1 MQPAEEGEHKLK
13 LVPVDETGI
22 TSGSPKH
29 ATPRRK
35 PPRVDL
41 KQSPSP
47 TATKAAAP
55 ATGGGGGTSPSPRK
69 RPSPLDIVISPGRN
83 RGGLDTDPALSKR
96 FAPHTEI
103 ASPCVL
109 DKT

>member
-35 PPRVDL
+35 PPRDSRL
-41 KQSPSP
+41 AQQQQRLQHLRQ
-47 TATKAAAP
+47 AAAAAP
-55 ATGGGGGTSPSPRK
+55 AHLQGRDRAPWTLPFRRVGTEA
-69 RPSPLDIVISPGRN
+69 G
-83 RGGLDTDPALSKR
+83 
-96 FAPHTEI
+96 
-103 ASPCVL
+103 
-109 DKT
+109 